1 MKLKDLA
8 AEFDHN
14 AVSWRVQGT
23 PIERNGKHI
32 AMALAYIDARD
43 VMDRLDAVCG
53 PENWQDKYDV
63 LPSGLY
69 VCHIGIRC
77 CDDWVWK
84 TDGAGETQVEGKKG
98 GISDAFKRCGVKWG
112 IGRYLYALES
122 PWVECRVYAK
132 NGKTFFKEWAVSP
145 WDKVK
150 RASYTKVDD
159 DLTAHIAQHDSNAKA
174 DPISEAETADVS
186 GWAAKLETVKTIFK
200 KAKTKDE
207 LRGIWNGSGGDNS
220 AADIL
225 RTMPDEYFE
234 KAQDALKAIADTLP
248 AQYVPDQ
255 IDLGDNT

>member
-1 MKLKDLA
+1 MRLKDLA
-8 AEFDHN
+8 AEFDRN

-23 PIERNGKHI
+23 PIGRNGKFV

-43 VMDRLDAVCG
+43 VMDRLDEVCG

-77 CDDWVWK
+77 GDDWVWK

-112 IGRYLYALES
+112 IGRYLYALKS
-122 PWVECRVYAK
+122 PWVECLVNEK
-132 NGKTFFKEWAVSP
+132 NGKTYFKEWAVSP

-159 DLTAHIAQHDSNAKA
+159 DLTAHSSHHNGDAKP
-174 DPISEAETADVS
+174 DPISEAVAYIQSATDLAELQAHFVNLPIGVKGS
-186 GWAAKLETVKTIFK
+186 PKVIAAKDAAKARLTPKT
-200 KAKTKDE
+200 APAQ
-207 LRGIWNGSGGDNS
+207 SV
-220 AADIL
+220 
-225 RTMPDEYFE
+225 PDE
-234 KAQDALKAIADTLP
+234 
-248 AQYVPDQ
+248 
-255 IDLGDNT
+255 IDLGGER